1 MVLDLSLELKD
12 VEGKGKDEENRFKE
26 KQEGEARI
34 IYNIKLLLE
43 VYRCMW
49 ATYLELLCSA
59 CRRLRGIC
67 GKE

>member
-1 MVLDLSLELKD
+1 MVLDFSLELKD
-12 VEGKGKDEENRFKE
+12 VEGKCKDVENRFKE

-34 IYNIKLLLE
+34 IHNIKLVLQA
-43 VYRCMW
+43 YRCMW

-59 CRRLRGIC
+59 CRCLRGMS